1 MKDGRIT
8 QAGKY
13 NEILHSGTEFM
24 ELVGAHKKALSALDS
39 AEARSESESRNM
51 SKEVGDMGIT
61 DGVAQKKE
69 KKDVPNGKADDV
81 VGSEGQ
87 IIQEEG
93 RETGKVGF
101 SVYWKYISMANRGA
115 LVPCVLLAQVLYQF
129 LQIGSN
135 YWMALAATIS
145 QDVNPAVSS
154 STLIIAYVALAI
166 GSSFCILV
174 RLLLLSTAGFKTT
187 TLLFNKMHLCIF
199 RAPISFFDANP
210 SGKILNR
217 VSGKCLWSFL
227 GGSFKRSIVYN
238 LIWLFLL
245 RFKQFLSLS
254 LSHTHTHTHTH
265 THALT
270 HANTFLYINMVDVKF
285 LI

>member
-1 MKDGRIT
+1 M
-8 QAGKY
+8 
-13 NEILHSGTEFM
+13 
-24 ELVGAHKKALSALDS
+24 
-39 AEARSESESRNM
+39 
-51 SKEVGDMGIT
+51 
-61 DGVAQKKE
+61 
-69 KKDVPNGKADDV
+69 
-81 VGSEGQ
+81 
-87 IIQEEG
+87 
-93 RETGKVGF
+93 
-101 SVYWKYISMANRGA
+101 
-115 LVPCVLLAQVLYQF
+115 PCVLLAQVLYQF

-174 RLLLLSTAGFKTT
+174 RSLLLSTAGFKTA

-199 RAPISFFDANP
+199 RAPISFFDATP

-265 THALT
+265 TRSYT
-270 HANTFLYINMVDVKF
+270 RKYIPLYKHGGCKIFN
-285 LI
+285 LIGCMFPCRLQQTKLQWISIFHIKLGNLPSR